1 MAFHLPPGTDRPQA
15 AHGLGLPVV
24 ELGYGPDQAQ
34 KRLGDGLYEQR
45 LVREAIMARTGQ
57 RYLAGLTSDE
67 TTSDPVLP
75 RRNPDPESTDCQGE
89 LAINAVGGLQI
100 DIKHIDQHTVS
111 QTIDAMV
118 QADPNLAWLKEMEQR
133 GDVDWQRVKEVHDSF
148 SYSSSGL
155 GAGAQLVIAIAI
167 AAVVGPAAS
176 GLAGGGAMEAAAGAA
191 ASGAASTAAIST
203 INNRGDLGA
212 VLSDVTSSNSLKNY
226 AVAGATA
233 GLTVGVYDGWTGT
246 QTAASN
252 TGVASGNTGVLAN
265 TGNVTGAGLNS
276 WSGVGRF
283 ATN

>member
-1 MAFHLPPGTDRPQA
+1 
-15 AHGLGLPVV
+15 
-24 ELGYGPDQAQ
+24 
-34 KRLGDGLYEQR
+34 
-45 LVREAIMARTGQ
+45 
-57 RYLAGLTSDE
+57 
-67 TTSDPVLP
+67 
-75 RRNPDPESTDCQGE
+75 QGE
-89 LAINAVGGLQI
+89 LAIKAVEGLQI

-118 QADPNLAWLKEMEQR
+118 QANPSLAWLKEMEQR

-176 GLAGGGAMEAAAGAA
+176 GLAGGGAMGAAAGAA

-212 VLSDVTSSNSLKNY
+212 VLSDVTSSDSLKNY

-276 WSGVGRF
+276 WSGVGQF
-283 ATN
+283 ATNQALQNTTSAVLNKALGQEGSLGDALTATLANTFAAVGFNWVGDISQANQWQSGSLQKVGLH